1 MKQRAASIS
10 TISRSLISMLQNSHH
25 SVIQS
30 KLSAI
35 RRDSTNPDQ
44 SLTSETLPAQTHAKP
59 LIDNLKSTVESS
71 LWIIAQH
78 RLHKNKGPT
87 NSAPFFALNHRPKQL
102 PIQTDDD
109 IILPD
114 SSDRELD
121 CDNNIL
127 KPDSDTNLPLDLNYS
142 TPFDEL
148 LSDGSIILTFQDQ
161 FESTQTTELTQTTKT
176 SSEDFSQA
184 SECLPDICDDL
195 EILLFDEIL
204 MDESLEGHEL
214 FEDMD
219 LF

>member
-1 MKQRAASIS
+1 M
-10 TISRSLISMLQNSHH
+10 
-25 SVIQS
+25 
-30 KLSAI
+30 
-35 RRDSTNPDQ
+35 
-44 SLTSETLPAQTHAKP
+44 SETLPAQTHANA
-59 LIDNLKSTVESS
+59 LIDILKTTAESS

-78 RLHKNKGPT
+78 RLHKNKCRT
-87 NSAPFFALNHRPKQL
+87 NSAPFLTLNHQPKQL

-127 KPDSDTNLPLDLNYS
+127 KPDSDTNSPLNLHYP

-148 LSDGSIILTFQDQ
+148 LSDGSSMLTFQDQ
-161 FESTQTTELTQTTKT
+161 LESTQTTELTQTTQT
-176 SSEDFSQA
+176 SIDNFSLA
-184 SECLPDICDDL
+184 SEYLPDICDDL
-195 EILLFDEIL
+195 EILLSDEIL

>member
-1 MKQRAASIS
+1 
-10 TISRSLISMLQNSHH
+10 MLPNSNHP
-25 SVIQS
+25 VIQG

-35 RRDSTNPDQ
+35 RRDSFNPDQ
-44 SLTSETLPAQTHAKP
+44 SLTSETRPAQNHASP
-59 LIDNLKSTVESS
+59 LIDILKTTAESS

-78 RLHKNKGPT
+78 RLHKNKGT
-87 NSAPFFALNHRPKQL
+87 RNSAPFLTLNHQPKQL
-102 PIQTDDD
+102 LTQKDDD

-121 CDNNIL
+121 CDNNIS
-127 KPDSDTNLPLDLNYS
+127 KPNSDTHLPLNLNYP

-148 LSDGSIILTFQDQ
+148 LSDGSSMLTFQDQ
-161 FESTQTTELTQTTKT
+161 LESTQTTELTQTTQE
-176 SSEDFSQA
+176 SIDNFSQA
-184 SECLPDICDDL
+184 SEYLPDICDDL
-195 EILLFDEIL
+195 EILLSDEIL

>member
-10 TISRSLISMLQNSHH
+10 TISRSLISMLQNSNHR
-25 SVIQS
+25 VIQT

-44 SLTSETLPAQTHAKP
+44 SLASETRPAQTHANP
-59 LIDNLKSTVESS
+59 LIDNLKSTAESS
-71 LWIIAQH
+71 LWSIAQH
-78 RLHKNKGPT
+78 RLHKNKGST
-87 NSAPFFALNHRPKQL
+87 NSAPFFALNHQPKQL

-121 CDNNIL
+121 CDNNIS
-127 KPDSDTNLPLDLNYS
+127 KPDSDTNLPLNLNYV
-142 TPFDEL
+142 TPFDQL
-148 LSDGSIILTFQDQ
+148 LSDGSSMLTFQDQ
-161 FESTQTTELTQTTKT
+161 FESTQTTELTQTTQT
-176 SSEDFSQA
+176 SIDNFSEA
-184 SECLPDICDDL
+184 SEYHSGICDDL
-195 EILLFDEIL
+195 EILLSDEI